1 MIQLICWNC
10 FSSRLADEH
19 HIIIHLKM
27 KILTQNKLL
36 DKYLFCHFTI
46 KIFFLKRLFEPAIQS
61 GSILH
66 KFPVQYLGLQVN
78 NYDTSNHS
86 VQYSGNIFLTWHIRV
101 LLIIIQI
108 TFRYKISLR
117 TLNNFRRMTLR
128 SSLVMTGR
136 YTDLMESR
144 ILNLRFNNSSRPPKN

>member
-1 MIQLICWNC
+1 MFKLLFL

-19 HIIIHLKM
+19 HIISLFTSKWKFWHKTNDLINIYLVTSLLK
-27 KILTQNKLL
+27 
-36 DKYLFCHFTI
+36 Y
-46 KIFFLKRLFEPAIQS
+46 FFEKAFWTCYS
-61 GSILH
+61 

-86 VQYSGNIFLTWHIRV
+86 VQYSGNIFLTWHIRM

-136 YTDLMESR
+136 YTDLIKISS
-144 ILNLRFNNSSRPPKN
+144 NSKKENIGAKIIKF